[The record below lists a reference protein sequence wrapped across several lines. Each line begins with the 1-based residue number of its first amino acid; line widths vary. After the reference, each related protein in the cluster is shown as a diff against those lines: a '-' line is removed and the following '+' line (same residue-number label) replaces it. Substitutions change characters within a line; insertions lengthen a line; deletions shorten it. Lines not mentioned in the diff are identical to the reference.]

1 MLIFQHNV
9 DNIHNFLRM
18 CTKKVTFYHFFVT
31 FCYFFINFS
40 HMSGKRAFLGL
51 KKFRERKELRQNQL
65 AKMLGV
71 TSATYNNWEIGKRD
85 ASFDIYKKLFE
96 LEATVEELFG
106 INYNEINNLAIK
118 GASPASPIDVLM
130 LKIQQLEEDVAEL
143 KGVKKGIARAG

>member
-1 MLIFQHNV
+1 
-9 DNIHNFLRM
+9 
-18 CTKKVTFYHFFVT
+18 
-31 FCYFFINFS
+31 
-40 HMSGKRAFLGL
+40 MSGKRAFLGL